1 MDDVGSIE
9 HYHIKEIDMQANIQP
24 ATNAIA
30 LIKADHDEVFA
41 MLEKF
46 EKGGTHK
53 ETKHNLAKE
62 ICQSLKIHAQL
73 EEEILYPTLREN
85 IDKQEMMQIEEAL
98 VEHGAVKDLIAKI
111 EMGSPEELF
120 EAQVRVLGKLV
131 TQHVQEEESI
141 LLPKLKASIIDLNE
155 LGRQLADRKQELQTG
170 LLGQAAAWVKSK
182 INQLSSPNVND
193 DDVQDDI
200 EDDLEE
206 ETESW
211 HEK

>member
-1 MDDVGSIE
+1 M
-9 HYHIKEIDMQANIQP
+9 KAKIQP
-24 ATNAIA
+24 ATNAITF
-30 LIKADHDEVFA
+30 IKADHDEVFG

-53 ETKHNLAKE
+53 ETKHNLAKQ
-62 ICQSLKIHAQL
+62 ICESLKVHAQL

-85 IDKQEMMQIEEAL
+85 LDKEEMAQIEEAL
-98 VEHGAVKDLIAKI
+98 VEHGAVKDLITKI
-111 EMGSPEELF
+111 EMGSTEELF

-131 TQHVQEEESI
+131 KQHVKEEETI
-141 LLPKLKASIIDLNE
+141 LLPKLKASNIDLNE
-155 LGRQLADRKQELQTG
+155 LGRQLEDRKQELQTG

-182 INQLSSPNVND
+182 ITQLSSPDVND
-193 DDVQDDI
+193 DDLEDDL
-200 EDDLEE
+200 EEDLEE